1 MDELREHVHTGPSVG
16 SVCYG
21 SVSGAFQLVEAS
33 PKFAGEELGS
43 FPRQYT

>member
-1 MDELREHVHTGPSVG
+1 MDELQEHVHTGPSVG

-33 PKFAGEELGS
+33 
-43 FPRQYT
+43 